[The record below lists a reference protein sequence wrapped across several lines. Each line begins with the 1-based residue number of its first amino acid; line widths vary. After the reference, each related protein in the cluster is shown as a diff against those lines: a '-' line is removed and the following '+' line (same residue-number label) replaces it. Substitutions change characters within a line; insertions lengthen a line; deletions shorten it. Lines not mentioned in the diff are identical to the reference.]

1 MLIKELSVLTGAS
14 IRSLRYYEEQHL
26 IKASRLANGYRYY
39 DDSVIERVKT
49 IQLYLSLGLTTEEIA
64 EIIECPV
71 VFQSNRPL
79 CKAACDLY
87 RTKLTAVNKQI
98 DLLQNVRMHLEERI
112 REFEQQSKIGRNQ
125 DDY

>member
-14 IRSLRYYEEQHL
+14 IRSLRYYEEQRL
-26 IKASRLANGYRYY
+26 IQASRLANGYRYY

-79 CKAACDLY
+79 CKAAYDLY

-98 DLLQNVRMHLEERI
+98 DLLQNVRMQLEERI
-112 REFEQQSKIGRNQ
+112 REFEQQSKNKEESG
-125 DDY
+125 